1 MNDAVPVLVFDLDG
15 TLSDNYEGISRS
27 IRHALERLG
36 VPAPDE
42 TTLRACVGPPLRES
56 LARLLPSP
64 DAAAIEAALA
74 AYRERFDDVGWRE
87 NTLYDGVPEA
97 LAALATDGACMYVC
111 TTKPEVFATRI
122 VAHFGL
128 DALVT
133 RVYGVDLAG
142 ALDDKR
148 ALLAHLLATESLA
161 PARAIMVGDRHLDVR
176 AAQANGTRA
185 VGVLWGYGSAAEL
198 AGAERLLAAPPELV
212 TLVA

>member
-1 MNDAVPVLVFDLDG
+1 MARP
-15 TLSDNYEGISRS
+15 S
-27 IRHALERLG
+27 
-36 VPAPDE
+36 PDE
-42 TTLRACVGPPLRES
+42 STLRACVGPPLRES

-64 DAAAIEAALA
+64 DATAIEAALA
-74 AYRERFDDVGWRE
+74 AYRERFHDVGWRE
-87 NTLYDGVPEA
+87 NLLYEGVPEA
-97 LAALATDGACMYVC
+97 LAALAEAGARMYVC

-148 ALLAHLLATESLA
+148 ALLAHLLATESLDA
-161 PARAIMVGDRHLDVR
+161 TRAIMIGDRHLDVR

-198 AGAERLLAAPPELV
+198 EGAERLLAAPPEFV
-212 TLVA
+212 TLLD

>member
-1 MNDAVPVLVFDLDG
+1 MTAVRATLLFDLDG

-27 IRHALERLG
+27 IRHALERAG

-64 DAAAIEAALA
+64 DATAIEAALA
-74 AYRERFDDVGWRE
+74 AYRERFDEVGWRE
-87 NTLYDGVPEA
+87 NTLYDGVAEALTA
-97 LAALATDGACMYVC
+97 LAADGARMFVC

-148 ALLAHLLATESLA
+148 ALLAHAIARERIDATH
-161 PARAIMVGDRHLDVR
+161 AIMVGDRHHDVR
-176 AAQANGTRA
+176 AARANGARA

-198 AGAERLLAAPPELV
+198 AGAERLLARPAELG
-212 TLVA
+212 TLVG

>member
-1 MNDAVPVLVFDLDG
+1 VNGSLPVLLFDLDG

-27 IRHALERLG
+27 LRFALERLG
-36 VPAPDE
+36 APAPDE

-64 DAAAIEAALA
+64 DATAIEAALA
-74 AYRERFDDVGWRE
+74 AYRERFHDLGWRE
-87 NTLYDGVPEA
+87 NLMYEGVPET
-97 LAALATDGACMYVC
+97 LAALAESGARMYVC

-148 ALLAHLLATESLA
+148 ALLAHLLATESLD
-161 PARAIMVGDRHLDVR
+161 PAGAIMIGDRHLDVR

-198 AGAERLLAAPPELV
+198 EGAERLLTAPPEFV
-212 TLVA
+212 TLLD

>member
-1 MNDAVPVLVFDLDG
+1 MNGSLPALLFDLDG

-27 IRHALERLG
+27 IRHALERVG
-36 VPAPDE
+36 APAPDE
-42 TTLRACVGPPLRES
+42 AALRACVGPPLRES
-56 LARLLPSP
+56 LAHLLPSP

-97 LAALATDGACMYVC
+97 LAALAADGARMYVC

-148 ALLAHLLATESLA
+148 ALLAHLLATESLNA
-161 PARAIMVGDRHLDVR
+161 TRAIMIGDRHIDIR
-176 AAQANGTRA
+176 AARANGARA

-198 AGAERLLAAPPELV
+198 AGAERLLAAPPEFV
-212 TLVA
+212 TLLD

>member
-15 TLSDNYEGISRS
+15 TLSDNYEGITRS

-97 LAALATDGACMYVC
+97 LAALATDGARMYVC